1 MNSTS
6 TVNVPHQV
14 AVDALKASSG
24 VITLRVKRPQGQA
37 AEQADR
43 HLEITLSKGTKGLGF
58 SIAGGV
64 GNQHIPGDNGIF
76 ITKIIEGGAA
86 EHDGRLQSGDK
97 ILSVSTVMTTVNCER
112 KVGFY
117 LLGFFA
123 HFGLSRK
130 TEIQTTRHVFWEIIM
145 TGIFHAM

>member
-1 MNSTS
+1 MSVNSTS

-24 VITLRVKRPQGQA
+24 VITLRVKRPLVESV
-37 AEQADR
+37 AEPVKP
-43 HLEITLSKGTKGLGF
+43 LEITLSKGTKGLGF

-86 EHDGRLQSGDK
+86 EHDGRPQVGDK
-97 ILSVSTVMTTVNCER
+97 ILSVSI
-112 KVGFY
+112 
-117 LLGFFA
+117 L
-123 HFGLSRK
+123 
-130 TEIQTTRHVFWEIIM
+130 
-145 TGIFHAM
+145 

>member
-1 MNSTS
+1 MKDCILSVNSTS

-37 AEQADR
+37 AAEVDR
-43 HLEITLSKGTKGLGF
+43 RLEITLSKGTKGLGF

-86 EHDGRLQSGDK
+86 EYDGRLQVADK
-97 ILSVSTVMTTVNCER
+97 ILSVS
-112 KVGFY
+112 
-117 LLGFFA
+117 FFIE
-123 HFGLSRK
+123 K
-130 TEIQTTRHVFWEIIM
+130 C
-145 TGIFHAM
+145 